1 MSVKP
6 SIVEIARR
14 RKSPIVLPPWTE
26 AEARAILA
34 EHAAS
39 GQSIWLFARSRKLPA
54 KRLYD
59 WQRKFLATGT
69 PAVPATLAAPAEEP
83 RPLVE
88 ASLFVPVRLTSP
100 VKSEVEV
107 KRARPQGREKVAGDS
122 VLELVVT
129 SHRVVRIP
137 QGFDE
142 GTLSRLLRVLD
153 GEA

>member
-1 MSVKP
+1 M
-6 SIVEIARR
+6 
-14 RKSPIVLPPWTE
+14 
-26 AEARAILA
+26 
-34 EHAAS
+34 
-39 GQSIWLFARSRKLPA
+39 
-54 KRLYD
+54 
-59 WQRKFLATGT
+59 
-69 PAVPATLAAPAEEP
+69 
-83 RPLVE
+83 VE